1 MYDTIIFDLDGTLLD
16 TLEDLMDSVNY
27 IMDKYGFPRRTL
39 EEIRTF
45 VGNGLKNLLTKCVP
59 TDMSETDFE
68 EALSE
73 FKEYYGKN
81 CQIKTRPYDGVM
93 ECIEALKKKGY
104 KMAIVSNKADPAV
117 KELNKIYF
125 KGLIDVAIGERPGV
139 ARKPA
144 PDSVYQALEELGI
157 SMKDREK
164 KALYIGDSEVDRAT
178 AENAG
183 LDCMSVEWGFR
194 ERKLLESLKPK
205 YLISHP
211 MDVVKILDDLMI
223 EEIVNRL
230 DGFADSDVS
239 RMKVTVSSDV
249 AMGEVKKAYHMG
261 RCDIGSPWAKG
272 KAFDVLDDGY
282 K

>member
-59 TDMSETDFE
+59 TDVSETDFE

-125 KGLIDVAIGERPGV
+125 KGMIDVAIGERPGV

-144 PDSVYQALEELGI
+144 PDGMFAIMDSFGVKPQ
-157 SMKDREK
+157 DC
-164 KALYIGDSEVDRAT
+164 LYIGDSEVDAVT
-178 AENAG
+178 GANAG
-183 LDCMSVEWGFR
+183 VQTVCVTWGFR
-194 ERKLLESLKPK
+194 SEEELRNAGAENLINKAEELLK
-205 YLISHP
+205 YLIQ
-211 MDVVKILDDLMI
+211 
-223 EEIVNRL
+223 
-230 DGFADSDVS
+230 
-239 RMKVTVSSDV
+239 
-249 AMGEVKKAYHMG
+249 
-261 RCDIGSPWAKG
+261 
-272 KAFDVLDDGY
+272 
-282 K
+282 